1 MSSRKANEAWE
12 EAEMAED
19 RSSRPTKA
27 NGGRRK
33 APFFKVM
40 QGMPIAVDAFCYGA
54 IPGVTSYFLTYA
66 LSFKIRPVCLILRCV
81 FY

>member
-1 MSSRKANEAWE
+1 MSSRKANEVWE
-12 EAEMAED
+12 EAEMADD
-19 RSSRPTKA
+19 RSFFRSTKA

-33 APFFKVM
+33 APFYKVM

-66 LSFKIRPVCLILRCV
+66 LSLNLTFS
-81 FY
+81 